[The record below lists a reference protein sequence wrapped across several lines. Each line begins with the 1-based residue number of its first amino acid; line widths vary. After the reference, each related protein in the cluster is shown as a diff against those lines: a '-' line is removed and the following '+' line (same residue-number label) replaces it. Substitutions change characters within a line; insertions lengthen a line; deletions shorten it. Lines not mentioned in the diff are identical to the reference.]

1 MSSKAFQLHIFF
13 LRFLSIV
20 GYYKILNIVLCV
32 CCSTVSDSCGSMD
45 CSPPGSSNGV
55 SQARVLEWGAISYS
69 EGYSSA
75 FQGLNSHLLHLLR
88 WQADSSPLAPPGT
101 VLLPGKS
108 HGRRSLKSL
117 GSITVGDDWATS
129 LSLSC
134 TGEGNGN
141 PLQCSCLE
149 NPRGGEA
156 WWAAVYGVAQ
166 SWTRLTWLSSSS
178 SSHLGSPMLSCAI
191 SKSMLLICSV
201 YSGVHLLTPYS

>member
-1 MSSKAFQLHIFF
+1 MFQGLCFPTREATATGSPQTATKTSTAKHENKSIIYKLQVSSKAFQLHIFF

-108 HGRRSLKSL
+108 HGRRSVMSMGSL
-117 GSITVGDDWATS
+117 TVGDD
-129 LSLSC
+129 
-134 TGEGNGN
+134 
-141 PLQCSCLE
+141 
-149 NPRGGEA
+149 
-156 WWAAVYGVAQ
+156 
-166 SWTRLTWLSSSS
+166 
-178 SSHLGSPMLSCAI
+178 
-191 SKSMLLICSV
+191 
-201 YSGVHLLTPYS
+201 